1 MSTRQAAEQS
11 TEQIT
16 DQFTEQSTEQITD
29 QFTEQSTARFTEQV
43 TLREAADHGAAALI
57 LRPWTDA
64 DADAL
69 VRHHAD
75 ALLRSWLVTHLDTVD
90 EARRWVA
97 AQSRGWAAGTR
108 AAFAVVETGPA
119 GPSAPL
125 GHIALTTTAADAAP
139 VRAGYWTAAEAR
151 GRRIA
156 SRALTLVSRWAASDG
171 SPFAGRPLQLV
182 HAVGNEGSC
191 RTALGCGYPLTGTLP
206 ADPPARPR
214 AQHLHTAP
222 DHTAPDHTASRVTR
236 EA

>member
-1 MSTRQAAEQS
+1 MSTRHV

-16 DQFTEQSTEQITD
+16 
-29 QFTEQSTARFTEQV
+29 
-43 TLREAADHGAAALI
+43 LREAPARAPAHGAAALL
-57 LRPWTDA
+57 LRPWTDE
-64 DADAL
+64 DADVL

-75 ALLRSWLVTHLDTVD
+75 ALLRSWLVTHLDTAG

-97 AQSRGWAAGTR
+97 DQRRGWAAGTR

-125 GHIALTTTAADAAP
+125 GHIALTTTDAGAAP

-156 SRALTLVSRWAASDG
+156 SRALTLVSRWAVSED
-171 SPFAGRPLQLV
+171 SPFAGRALELV

-191 RTALGCGYPLTGTLP
+191 RTALGCGFPLTGTLP
-206 ADPPARPR
+206 ADPPTRSR
-214 AQHLHTAP
+214 AQHLHTAV
-222 DHTAPDHTASRVTR
+222 AQGVSRGTR

>member
-1 MSTRQAAEQS
+1 MSTRQAAD
-11 TEQIT
+11 QIT
-16 DQFTEQSTEQITD
+16 DRFTD
-29 QFTEQSTARFTEQV
+29 RFTHRFTEQV
-43 TLREAADHGAAALI
+43 TLREAAAHGAAALI
-57 LRPWTDA
+57 LRPWTDE
-64 DADAL
+64 DAAVL

-75 ALLRSWLVTHLDTVD
+75 VLLRSWLVTHLDTVD
-90 EARRWVA
+90 EARCWVA
-97 AQSRGWAAGTR
+97 AQHRGWAAGTR

-206 ADPPARPR
+206 ADPPGRPR

-222 DHTAPDHTASRVTR
+222 DQAVSRVTR